1 MIGIPVI
8 RAPGHPSLFRRVAR
22 GSTVLSVAILLAAP
36 PDARAQ
42 GGGNGTFYVGT
53 YAKNILVIDEATM
66 KVRDTIKLSI
76 GIPLGFTLSF
86 NRQRLYVVDPH
97 NEKIEIIDLPGRKS
111 LGSFTLSE
119 GSKRVR
125 MSGFNVD
132 PLERFAVILIKTYT
146 AKSDRYEIGK
156 PTLVRYDLAK
166 RAVTDTIPWPKG
178 EEREGVQIIFS
189 PKGDLMY
196 FFTTDDVLVYDAV
209 TLKEVDR
216 FELSRTLFEEGI
228 GRINFGFGNDLY
240 EDPGH
245 YTNLFRIT
253 DPVNRRTMMGV
264 ARIDLVNRNIEYFYT
279 LGPSAPVSFQL
290 APGRTRAFGLRQEV
304 GFYQFWTY
312 DLRGRRVDQRVEF
325 RGRPRMGMTVST
337 NGTQL
342 YIGVAG
348 STIDRYDANTFR
360 LLGTTTLSADMTR
373 MLLVPPGAPPRAG
386 AGAGASPR

>member
-1 MIGIPVI
+1 MTGIPMI
-8 RAPGHPSLFRRVAR
+8 RAAR
-22 GSTVLSVAILLAAP
+22 WAVTLAGAALLAVP
-36 PDARAQ
+36 EVARAQ

-66 KVRDTIKLSI
+66 KVRDSIKLSI

-97 NEKIEIIDLPGRKS
+97 NEKIEIVDLPSRKS
-111 LGSFTLSE
+111 TGTFTLSS
-119 GSKRVR
+119 GRTRVR

-146 AKSDRYEIGK
+146 EKADRYEIGK

-196 FFTTDDVLVYDAV
+196 FFTTDDVLVYNAE

-216 FELSRTLFEEGI
+216 WELSRTLFEEGV
-228 GRINFGFGNDLY
+228 GRLNFGFGNDTN

-264 ARIDLVNRNIEYFYT
+264 ARIDLVNRNVEYFYT
-279 LGPSAPVSFQL
+279 LGPSAPVSFAL

-312 DLRGRRVDQRVEF
+312 DLAGRRVDRRVEF
-325 RGRPRMGMTVST
+325 AGRPRMGMTVSS
-337 NGTQL
+337 NGSQL

-348 STIDRYDANTFR
+348 STIDRYDSRTFQ
-360 LLGTTTLSADMTR
+360 LIGTTTINADMTR
-373 MLLVPPGAPPRAG
+373 MILVPPGPTPRSG
-386 AGAGASPR
+386 TSSR

>member
-1 MIGIPVI
+1 M
-8 RAPGHPSLFRRVAR
+8 RRVNVDF
-22 GSTVLSVAILLAAP
+22 VLRCAAGLALAVLFALP
-36 PDARAQ
+36 AVVRAQ

-66 KVRDTIKLSI
+66 KVRDSIKLSI

-86 NRQRLYVVDPH
+86 NRQRLYAVDPH
-97 NEKIEIIDLPGRKS
+97 NEKVEIIDIPTRKS

-119 GSKRVR
+119 GRRRVR

-146 AKSDRYEIGK
+146 ERADRYEIGK

-196 FFTTDDVLVYDAV
+196 FFTTDDVLVYNTE

-216 FELSRTLFEEGI
+216 FDLSRTLFEEGI
-228 GRINFGFGNDLY
+228 GRLNFGFGNDLY

-279 LGPSAPVSFQL
+279 LGPSAPVSFSL

-312 DLRGRRVDQRVEF
+312 DLAGRRVDRRVEF
-325 RGRPRMGMTVST
+325 QGRPRMGMTVSS
-337 NGTQL
+337 NGSQL

-348 STIDRYDANTFR
+348 NTIDRYDSRTFQ
-360 LLGTTTLSADMTR
+360 LLGTTTLNADMTR
-373 MLLVPPGAPPRAG
+373 MLLVPPGPTPTSRP
-386 AGAGASPR
+386 GASSSR

>member
-1 MIGIPVI
+1 MTSI
-8 RAPGHPSLFRRVAR
+8 AR
-22 GSTVLSVAILLAAP
+22 CVLGLGVLALLGASMAG
-36 PDARAQ
+36 AQ

-66 KVRDTIKLSI
+66 KTRDSIKLSI
-76 GIPLGFTLSF
+76 GIPYGFTLSF
-86 NRQRLYVVDPH
+86 NRQRLYAFDPH
-97 NEKIEIIDLPGRKS
+97 NEKIEIVDIVNRKS

-119 GSKRVR
+119 GKRRVR

-146 AKSDRYEIGK
+146 ERADRYEIGK

-178 EEREGVQIIFS
+178 EERENAQIIFS

-196 FFTTDDVLVYDAV
+196 FFTTDDVLVYSTE

-216 FELSRTLFEEGI
+216 FDLSRTLFEEGI
-228 GRINFGFGNDLY
+228 GRLNFGFGNDMY

-245 YTNLFRIT
+245 YTNLFRVT

-264 ARIDLVNRNIEYFYT
+264 ARIDLVNRNVEYFYT
-279 LGPSAPVSFQL
+279 LGPSAPVSFSL

-312 DLRGRRVDQRVEF
+312 DLAGRRVARRVEF
-325 RGRPRMGMTVST
+325 EGRPRMGMLVST
-337 NGTQL
+337 NGNQL
-342 YIGVAG
+342 YIGIAG
-348 STIDRYDANTFR
+348 RTIDRYDARTFA
-360 LLGTTTLSADMTR
+360 LLGTTTLGADMTR
-373 MLLVPPGAPPRAG
+373 MILVPAAAPPPRTG
-386 AGAGASPR
+386 SASR

>member
-1 MIGIPVI
+1 
-8 RAPGHPSLFRRVAR
+8 
-22 GSTVLSVAILLAAP
+22 
-36 PDARAQ
+36 
-42 GGGNGTFYVGT
+42 
-53 YAKNILVIDEATM
+53 
-66 KVRDTIKLSI
+66 
-76 GIPLGFTLSF
+76 
-86 NRQRLYVVDPH
+86 
-97 NEKIEIIDLPGRKS
+97 
-111 LGSFTLSE
+111 
-119 GSKRVR
+119 

-132 PLERFAVILIKTYT
+132 PLERYAIILIKTYT
-146 AKSDRYEIGK
+146 SKPDRYEIGK

-196 FFTTDDVLVYDAV
+196 FFTTDDVLVYNAE

-216 FELSRTLFEEGI
+216 WQLSRTLFEEGI
-228 GRINFGFGNDLY
+228 GRINVGFGNDLY

-245 YTNLFRIT
+245 YTSLFRIT

-312 DLRGRRVDQRVEF
+312 DLTGRRVDQRVEF
-325 RGRPRMGMTVST
+325 QGRPRMGMAVST

-348 STIDRYDANTFR
+348 STIDRYDARTFQ
-360 LLGTTTLSADMTR
+360 LLGTTRLNADMTR
-373 MLLVPPGAPPRAG
+373 MLLVPAGPTPRPGPSRP
-386 AGAGASPR
+386 

>member
-1 MIGIPVI
+1 MSTGF
-8 RAPGHPSLFRRVAR
+8 RAATRRGLMLA
-22 GSTVLSVAILLAAP
+22 SAALLSFPATAA
-36 PDARAQ
+36 AQ
-42 GGGNGTFYVGT
+42 GGGNGTIYVGT

-66 KVRDTIKLSI
+66 KVRDSVKLSI

-86 NRQRLYVVDPH
+86 NRQRLYAVDPH
-97 NEKIEIIDLPGRKS
+97 SERIEIVDIPTLRSIGT
-111 LGSFTLSE
+111 FTLSS
-119 GSKRVR
+119 GNTRVR

-146 AKSDRYEIGK
+146 SKPDRYEIGK

-196 FFTTDDVLVYDAV
+196 FFTTDDVLVYDTE

-216 FELSRTLFEEGI
+216 WELSRTLFEEGV
-228 GRINFGFGNDLY
+228 GRLSFGFGNDMY
-240 EDPGH
+240 EDAGH

-312 DLRGRRVDQRVEF
+312 DLAGRRVDRRVEF
-325 RGRPRMGMTVST
+325 QGRPRMGMTVSS
-337 NGTQL
+337 NGSQL

-348 STIDRYDANTFR
+348 ATIDRYDSRTFE
-360 LLGTTTLSADMTR
+360 LLGTTTLNADMTR
-373 MLLVPPGAPPRAG
+373 MILIPPGPAPRPGTSQRE
-386 AGAGASPR
+386 